1 MSLYSPPQW
10 IARLS
15 AECDEVHGRIVNLRA
30 CLKSES
36 FEHFDAV
43 HRMLMAIQ
51 LSSMMTYHGVLVCRL
66 ALLGI
71 TKEIAK

>member
-30 CLKSES
+30 FIMGGN
-36 FEHFDAV
+36 FERADAV
-43 HRMLMAIQ
+43 QRMLMAIQ

-66 ALLGI
+66 GLLGI
-71 TKEIAK
+71 TKEIVK